1 MTSNDQ
7 IHKLLLQSPNC
18 SVSFH
23 YCCNGSLY
31 PINELNDKRHIDGG
45 EKHCMHSLEYL
56 MFQTSGFVLEGV
68 PAGGGGDCMLSLLL
82 AQGYFPLMNT
92 LTHQG

>member
-1 MTSNDQ
+1 MTKS
-7 IHKLLLQSPNC
+7 IS
-18 SVSFH
+18 
-23 YCCNGSLY
+23 YCCSPLIVLLVFIIVVNRLLY
-31 PINELNDKRHIDGG
+31 PINELNDKRHTDGG

-82 AQGYFPLMNT
+82 AQG
-92 LTHQG
+92 